1 MRLFVLFFS
10 LLFVSCHTEQ
20 PAPLP
25 PPSGSLPPRTPTT
38 AAISYLALGD
48 SYTIGEGVTNAERW
62 PVQLAAMAQQR
73 NVNVQEPDII
83 ARTGWTTSELASAIA
98 SAQITRTYDL
108 VSLLIGVNNQ
118 YRGESLAKYRTEF
131 QQLLRT
137 ALARA
142 ANRPGRVIVLSIPD
156 WGQSPFANGQDRAR
170 IGAEIDQFNAVAR
183 QECQAVGVSFIDITP
198 ITRGAAGDDA
208 QFTRDRLH
216 YSGEHMRRWADQAL
230 FVVEAAVK

>member
-1 MRLFVLFFS
+1 M
-10 LLFVSCHTEQ
+10 
-20 PAPLP
+20 PAPSAGLP
-25 PPSGSLPPRTPTT
+25 PPAPAPT
-38 AAISYLALGD
+38 AALSYLALGD
-48 SYTIGEGVTNAERW
+48 SYTIGEGAANAERW

-73 NVNVQEPDII
+73 NVNLQEPDII
-83 ARTGWTTSELASAIA
+83 ARTGWTTSELAGAIA
-98 SAQITRTYDL
+98 DARITKTYDL

-118 YRGESLAKYRTEF
+118 YRGESLATYRTEF

-142 ANRPGRVIVLSIPD
+142 ANRPGRVLVLSIPD

-183 QECQAVGVSFIDITP
+183 QECQAVGVSFVDITP
-198 ITRGAAGDDA
+198 ITRGAAGDEN

-216 YSGEHMRRWADQAL
+216 YSGPHMRRWAEQAL
-230 FVVEAAVK
+230 LVVEAAVK